1 MTTLFDLDS
10 NLEFEHDIE
19 LNKSCYTYSYNLKE
33 KKTGIKQGVHLRDYY
48 LLDRKYSSNNNNN
61 KYIILASKKTVKENS
76 IQNFLDIMLK
86 DSRLFE
92 VLRSLISH
100 TELLP
105 DLDDIGTFTFFAP
118 TDTAFD
124 SVQLNELK
132 KGQLKDI
139 LRNHIVQGTWTA
151 ENLYNGT
158 QLLTLTNNVITINNI
173 NVSTADMRA
182 KNGILHVI
190 NNVLIP
196 PTTAISP
203 TSPTPPT
210 PPPAPTLPTLAA
222 LTPAPPTSPTPPI
235 PPPPLTPAP
244 PTPAPPTPAPPT
256 PGPPTL
262 EKTFTITAYNG
273 SLGAPYYN
281 WTIKDD
287 LGNNYYGISLRSIL
301 EEHNNYIVHLQFITN
316 MVAVSHPI
324 YIEHNNNKP
333 TTTINN
339 ITVNELKDTKYY
351 CYSHSN
357 MNGNILEIITD
368 TLPTTAPTPAY
379 SYGYY

>member
-203 TSPTPPT
+203 TS
-210 PPPAPTLPTLAA
+210 
-222 LTPAPPTSPTPPI
+222 
-235 PPPPLTPAP
+235 
-244 PTPAPPTPAPPT
+244 
-256 PGPPTL
+256 
-262 EKTFTITAYNG
+262 
-273 SLGAPYYN
+273 
-281 WTIKDD
+281 
-287 LGNNYYGISLRSIL
+287 
-301 EEHNNYIVHLQFITN
+301 
-316 MVAVSHPI
+316 
-324 YIEHNNNKP
+324 
-333 TTTINN
+333 
-339 ITVNELKDTKYY
+339 
-351 CYSHSN
+351 
-357 MNGNILEIITD
+357 
-368 TLPTTAPTPAY
+368 
-379 SYGYY
+379 